1 MSKKTCFMIFAV
13 ALVIILASYALN
25 FAPVIREVNAV
36 FAQMQNVYIAVS
48 AIIIS
53 FLMSKSKHYWLMMLG
68 VAIVAAAIIQTVV
81 QGGALIT
88 IAVLYKA
95 IAFLVYVYLVALI
108 RFML

>member
-1 MSKKTCFMIFAV
+1 MSKKTCFTIFVA

-25 FAPVIREVNAV
+25 FSPVIREVNAV
-36 FAQMQNVYIAVS
+36 FAQMQNVYIAAS

-68 VAIVAAAIIQTVV
+68 VAVIAAAVIQTVV
-81 QGGALIT
+81 QGGALMT
-88 IAVLYKA
+88 VVTLYKA
-95 IAFLVYVYLVALI
+95 VAFLVYVYLVALI